1 MLSFLVPS
9 MCTPL
14 THSRASAS
22 THLQSKTFCDFS
34 ADVQVRELL
43 GGRTLTGLVNN
54 AGVAFHGPLMHQPIA
69 EFARNVEINLTG
81 TLIVTQACPPSLAP
95 RRSNL
100 LSFARTASY
109 SYHFLLLP
117 N

>member
-1 MLSFLVPS
+1 MAFYVHD
-9 MCTPL
+9 
-14 THSRASAS
+14 THCRASAS
-22 THLQSKTFCDFS
+22 THACMLDLQSKTFCDFPS
-34 ADVQVRELL
+34 DVQVRELL

-95 RRSNL
+95 RRPNL
-100 LSFARTASY
+100 LTFARME
-109 SYHFLLLP
+109 L
-117 N
+117 

>member
-1 MLSFLVPS
+1 MLD
-9 MCTPL
+9 
-14 THSRASAS
+14 
-22 THLQSKTFCDFS
+22 LQSKTFCDFPS
-34 ADVQVRELL
+34 DVQVRELL

-81 TLIVTQACPPSLAP
+81 TLIVTQACPPSHAQ

-100 LSFARTASY
+100 LTCARMASY
-109 SYHFLLLP
+109 IYQFFCLFESGSLLAQSCLAASMIE
-117 N
+117 